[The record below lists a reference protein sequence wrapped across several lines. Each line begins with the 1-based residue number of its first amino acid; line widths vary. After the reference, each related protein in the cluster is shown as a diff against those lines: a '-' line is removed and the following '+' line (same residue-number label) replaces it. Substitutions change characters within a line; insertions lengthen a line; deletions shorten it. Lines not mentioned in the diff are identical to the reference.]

1 MLEMFLILQT
11 LPNQF
16 ENPSLFCANKE
27 GSNVGTCPG
36 DSGGPIQCIVDGEWT
51 IVGVVSWGRGCAKKG
66 MPGIYTRLADVRV
79 HDWVQKYIH

>member
-1 MLEMFLILQT
+1 MKKIRLKIILISYFLYHLDIIVIFKVVDSCQ
-11 LPNQF
+11 
-16 ENPSLFCANKE
+16 
-27 GSNVGTCPG
+27 G
-36 DSGGPIQCIVDGEWT
+36 DSGGPIQCIVDGEWS